1 MRRDYIATGNFMVIK
16 KGKRELIDTQHEKRF
31 VKRDTDGTFAE
42 SVNVGR
48 SLAADRRSKSETV
61 AKPGYGDQGD
71 LPKRGA
77 KKATKKASKK
87 TTRKTGG
94 KK

>member
-1 MRRDYIATGNFMVIK
+1 MAIK
-16 KGKRELIDTQHEKRF
+16 KGTREIIDTGREKRF

-42 SVNVGR
+42 SVNVGG
-48 SLAADRRSKSETV
+48 SLAADRRSKSKTV

-77 KKATKKASKK
+77 KKATKKAAKETTKK
-87 TTRKTGG
+87 SD
-94 KK
+94 KKR

>member
-1 MRRDYIATGNFMVIK
+1 MAIK
-16 KGKRELIDTQHEKRF
+16 KNKREFIDTGDEKRF

-48 SLAADRRSKSETV
+48 SLAADRRSESKTV

-77 KKATKKASKK
+77 QKASKK
-87 TTRKTGG
+87 TTKKAG
-94 KK
+94 KKK

>member
-1 MRRDYIATGNFMVIK
+1 MAIK
-16 KGKRELIDTQHEKRF
+16 KGKRERIDTGSEKRF
-31 VKRDTDGTFAE
+31 VKRDTDGTFAQ

-48 SLAADRRSKSETV
+48 SLAADQRSKSKTV

-71 LPKRGA
+71 LPKRVA

-87 TTRKTGG
+87 TTGKTG
-94 KK
+94 KKK